1 VNALFYIVS
10 FFVLLGVMGVDTTSL
25 FVALAG
31 VLVSFAFMI
40 GSASAKYVEVRS
52 LYNCVQFCLLWH

>member
-1 VNALFYIVS
+1 VNFAFYTVT
-10 FFVLLGVMGVDTTSL
+10 FFILLGVMGVDTTAL
-25 FVALAG
+25 FIGLSG

-52 LYNCVQFCLLWH
+52 LWNCVQF